1 MAKTC
6 VPTTRPWQ
14 SETVFTGGDEY
25 FQQLELDIFRARHT
39 IDLAF
44 YIFSFDALGNKI
56 LSALQAASGRGV
68 RVRIIVDG
76 IGSPQ
81 WHAGTLRQLAQS
93 GIEARI
99 YHPYPWRFSLRAL
112 RRINVLLE
120 RFFHLWR
127 KINTR
132 DHRKSCV
139 IDDEIAW
146 VGSFNLVQYHMQC
159 YMNNLAWRD
168 TGVRVC
174 GPQVKMITAI
184 FDYIWCRRR
193 YPVTEPLSSLPH
205 LGYGSVVRSN
215 VSIRLR
221 RLFARELYH
230 NIIFATQRVWATN
243 AYFVPVSR
251 LQLSLIRA
259 AKKGIDVRLILP
271 AMSDVIFAPW
281 IARFYYRILLLSG
294 VRIFEYQPSILH
306 AKTLLFDDFAYVG
319 SSNLN
324 HRSLLHDL
332 ELDIV
337 CRQQESIKT
346 LEQQFLIDQCLSVEI
361 TQDKLNRGRWWEKIL
376 ARALL
381 ILKSWM

>member
-1 MAKTC
+1 MA
-6 VPTTRPWQ
+6 TTGEPVTGPWQ
-14 SETVFTGGDEY
+14 AETIFTGGDEY
-25 FQQLELDIFRARHT
+25 FRGLEQDISRARHT

-56 LSALQAASGRGV
+56 LAALQEASARGV

-81 WHAGTLRQLAQS
+81 WHASTLKQLAHS

-99 YHPYPWRFSLRAL
+99 YHPYPWRFSLKAL
-112 RRINVLLE
+112 TRVNRLLE

-139 IDDEIAW
+139 IDNEIAW
-146 VGSFNLVQYHMQC
+146 IGSFNLVQYHMQR
-159 YMNNLAWRD
+159 YMDNRAWRD

-174 GPQVKMITAI
+174 GGQVKMITAI
-184 FDYIWCRRR
+184 FDYIWCRR
-193 YPVTEPLSSLPH
+193 YPGAGPLSPLPH
-205 LGYGSVVRSN
+205 LSVGSVVRTN

-221 RLFARELYH
+221 RLFAHELYH
-230 NIIFATQRVWATN
+230 NIMFASRRVWATN

-259 AKKGIDVRLILP
+259 AKKGVDVRLILP
-271 AMSDVIFAPW
+271 AMSDVIFTPW
-281 IARFYYRILLLSG
+281 IARFYYRILLISG

-306 AKTLLFDDFAYVG
+306 AKTLLFDGFAYVG

-337 CRQQESIKT
+337 CRQDASIKT
-346 LEQQFLIDQCLSVEI
+346 LEQQFLIDQFLSVEI
-361 TQDKLNRGRWWEKIL
+361 TLDKLNRGRWWEKIL
-376 ARALL
+376 GRVLL
-381 ILKSWM
+381 VLKSWM

>member
-6 VPTTRPWQ
+6 ASATRPWQ
-14 SETVFTGGDEY
+14 EERVFTGGDEY
-25 FQQLELDIFRARHT
+25 FQGLEQDIFEARHS

-56 LSALQAASGRGV
+56 LAALQAASERGV

-81 WHAGTLRQLAQS
+81 WHAGTLQQLAQS
-93 GIEARI
+93 GINARI
-99 YHPYPWRFSLRAL
+99 YHPYPWRFPLKAL
-112 RRINVLLE
+112 SRINHLLE

-132 DHRKSCV
+132 DHRKCCV

-146 VGSFNLVQYHMQC
+146 IGSFNLVQYHMQR
-159 YMNNLAWRD
+159 YMDNRAWRD

-174 GPQVKMITAI
+174 GEQVKMITAI

-193 YPVTEPLSSLPH
+193 YPVTEPLSSLPP
-205 LGYGSVVRSN
+205 LWYGSVVRSN
-215 VSIRLR
+215 VSMRLR
-221 RLFARELYH
+221 RLFSRELYH
-230 NIIFATQRVWATN
+230 NIIYAAQRVWVTN

-251 LQLSLIRA
+251 LQLSLLRA
-259 AKKGIDVRLILP
+259 AKKGVDVRLILP
-271 AMSDVIFAPW
+271 AMSDVVFTPW
-281 IARFYYRILLLSG
+281 IARFYYRILLLGG

-337 CRQQESIKT
+337 CRQSESLKI
-346 LEQQFLIDQCLSVEI
+346 LEQQFLIDQALSLEI
-361 TQDKLNRGRWWEKIL
+361 TPDKLNRGRWWEKVL
-376 ARALL
+376 ARILL
-381 ILKSWM
+381 MLKSWM

>member
-1 MAKTC
+1 MERTGEP
-6 VPTTRPWQ
+6 VTEPWQ
-14 SETVFTGGDEY
+14 AETIYTGGDEY
-25 FQQLELDIFRARHT
+25 FQELEQDISRAKHT

-81 WHAGTLRQLAQS
+81 WHASTLKQLARS

-99 YHPYPWRFSLRAL
+99 YHPYPWRFSLKAFTRMN
-112 RRINVLLE
+112 RVLE

-127 KINTR
+127 KINSR
-132 DHRKSCV
+132 DHRKCCV

-146 VGSFNLVQYHMQC
+146 IGSFNLVQYHMQR
-159 YMNNLAWRD
+159 YMNNRAWRD

-174 GPQVKMITAI
+174 GTQVKVITAV
-184 FDYIWCRRR
+184 FDYIWCRR
-193 YPVTEPLSSLPH
+193 YPATEPLSRLPDLH
-205 LGYGSVVRSN
+205 YGSVVRSN
-215 VSIRLR
+215 VSLRLR

-230 NIIFATQRVWATN
+230 NIRFSTQRVWATN

-259 AKKGIDVRLILP
+259 AKKGVDVRLILP
-271 AMSDVIFAPW
+271 AMSDVVFAPW

-324 HRSLLHDL
+324 HRSLIHDL

-337 CRQQESIKT
+337 CRQPGSIKI
-346 LEQQFLIDQCLSVEI
+346 LEQQFLIDQFLSVEI
-361 TQDKLNRGRWWEKIL
+361 TQDKLNRGRWWEKML
-376 ARALL
+376 ARVLL
-381 ILKSWM
+381 VLKSWM